1 MVEEFIKSQLRLA
14 SANLDIYRYLVDEE
28 KLFNSFLHLFSF
40 ALVYAILQNK
50 KDEKK
55 IRTTFIPISQI
66 SSQQVRD
73 VLLVCYMILNDGRP
87 MKDIYEDL
95 MAYADEG
102 VIAVNEIYKKN
113 KSFILS
119 NLINDSEKLW
129 QERVKDLKNIRLE
142 KST

>member
-1 MVEEFIKSQLRLA
+1 LVEEFIKSQLRLA